1 MKLPRDVPGMEL
13 ASLLRRHGYEITR
26 QTGSHLRLTSVAKG
40 SEHQITIP
48 RHRHLRVRIAIIPAL
63 KNPIR
68 QGRGLLKGRPSL
80 PGALLEERRLEL
92 EREERKTRRP
102 KADQAT

>member
-40 SEHQITIP
+40 SEHHITIP
-48 RHRHLRVRIAIIPAL
+48 RHRHLRVGTLNAILADVASYL
-63 KNPIR
+63 DMERGKFVEDLF
-68 QGRGLLKGRPSL
+68 GR
-80 PGALLEERRLEL
+80 
-92 EREERKTRRP
+92 
-102 KADQAT
+102 

>member
-40 SEHQITIP
+40 SEHHVTIP
-48 RHRHLRVRIAIIPAL
+48 RHRHLRVGTLNAILADVASYL
-63 KNPIR
+63 DMERGKLVEDLF
-68 QGRGLLKGRPSL
+68 GR
-80 PGALLEERRLEL
+80 
-92 EREERKTRRP
+92 
-102 KADQAT
+102 